1 MRLRGLRQRCPK
13 ACTSFCEDAE
23 GFCYPDVDIT
33 RYIDYGLCEKV
44 CPVLNPREHIE
55 PLDVCAAINS
65 DEAVRRQSSRGGIFT
80 LLAEAV
86 INRGA
91 KCSSLGRPAKYR
103 R

>member
-23 GFCYPDVDIT
+23 GFRYPDVDIT

-55 PLDVCAAINS
+55 PLDVCAAINP
-65 DEAVRRQSSRGGIFT
+65 DETVRRQSSCVGIFT

-91 KCSSLGRPAKYR
+91 KRSSWERPVKYHR
-103 R
+103 

>member
-23 GFCYPDVDIT
+23 GFCYPDVNIT

-55 PLDVCAAINS
+55 PLNVCAALNS
-65 DEAVRRQSSRGGIFT
+65 DEAVRRQISCGGIFT